1 MFCLQVLFML
11 KDKRNRFTL
20 RGKFL
25 SSKSSD
31 LKLQSAPLTIPRLN
45 LVPSSMWS
53 SEAVYAPPNRIAGRS
68 ELKSQIDIVR
78 LPCK

>member
-31 LKLQSAPLTIPRLN
+31 LKNYICAIDKSKIK
-45 LVPSSMWS
+45 PSPILR
-53 SEAVYAPPNRIAGRS
+53 V
-68 ELKSQIDIVR
+68 V
-78 LPCK
+78 

>member
-1 MFCLQVLFML
+1 MFCLQVLFIL
-11 KDKRNRFTL
+11 KDKRSQFTL

-31 LKLQSAPLTIPRLN
+31 LKIKSAPFTSPRLN

-53 SEAVYAPPNRIAGRS
+53 SEAVYDPT
-68 ELKSQIDIVR
+68 Q
-78 LPCK
+78 